1 MDRLNLNKSVVA
13 SVSVALEVTGG
24 FCQQLLWAGSISVG
38 REVINGIPVFVVAKV
53 VPEASQSRCDN
64 RVVDQFEAS
73 VVGVNDLGFIG
84 KNLIESSVF
93 PRPLLPLTA

>member
-24 FCQQLLWAGSISVG
+24 FCTFVWAGSISVG